1 MKKFLKLNENNV
13 IEIIL
18 SEDDV
23 KDFYPEE
30 NVPDDVVVFYLR
42 INFGYDSV
50 WKIVNENDIY
60 DLKVGFIYFED
71 LRKCTSYNP
80 PYPSWHLNSE
90 LGEWEP
96 PVPYPTDGERY
107 LWNEETIS
115 WDLVSIIDTL
125 YSP

>member
-13 IEIIL
+13 VEIIF

-23 KDFYPEE
+23 IDFLPEE
-30 NVPDDVVVFYLR
+30 ENISDDIIVFYLR
-42 INFGYDSV
+42 VNFGYDSV

-60 DLKVGFIYFED
+60 DLKVGCIYFED

-96 PVPYPTDGERY
+96 PVQKPTDNSCHYEWKEDKQEWV
-107 LWNEETIS
+107 LFIS
-115 WDLVSIIDTL
+115 EK
-125 YSP
+125 